1 MGIRYLLGSLLFFTL
16 PASAQTKTFTLRGRI
31 TDAATG
37 VPIPGASLYFTE
49 ARSGTSADS
58 SGYYVLGRVAAGHY
72 LAEVSSAGYTPI
84 VEHIDVEADVVHDFR
99 LRPSVVENRGVIVTG
114 VASASSSR
122 NTPVAVTLVRK
133 AQLLEAP
140 STNIVDAL
148 TRQPGVSQISTGPA
162 VSKPVI
168 RGLGYNRVVVMND
181 GQRQEGQQWGD
192 EHGVEVDEL
201 SVNRVELLK
210 GASSL
215 MYGSDAIGGVL
226 HLITNVPAP
235 EGTVRANVLT
245 SYATNNGQLGL
256 HASLGGNAHGFSW
269 GGYGSYKSAADYRN
283 RYDGRVLNSRFNERN
298 FGGFLG
304 LNRKWGFT
312 HLIVSSFNQ
321 NIGLVEGMR
330 DAASGR
336 FLIYPE
342 SPLERE
348 ATDAELKSRTLS
360 TPYQGVRHY
369 RVVADNSFRAGRGR
383 VKVNLGYQQN
393 ERSEYGDAEAP
404 GEAGLRFDLR
414 TGTYNLQWHLPE
426 LKGLQ
431 TTLGASGMLQRN
443 RNLGEEVII
452 PEYNLFDIGGYVF
465 LQKTLTRVVLSGGLR
480 YDNRHIHSLGFEQG
494 GTQKF
499 SDFTRSFGNVSGS
512 LGMAWHPGSIY
523 TVRANVARGFRAPTL
538 SELASNGAHEGTNRF
553 EYGRQDLRSERSLQF
568 DAGVEADYDH
578 LSVSASAFANRING
592 YIFYGRLAGAN
603 GGDSIITVNGEDLEA
618 FQYGQHNAW
627 LAGLELSTDLHP
639 HPLDWLHFEN
649 SFSFV
654 RGRFTEPV
662 AGTSP
667 LPSMP
672 AAHLLNELRV
682 AFPKAGKRFRNLYAR
697 VELDNYL
704 RQTQVFAAFNTE
716 TPTPGYSLLN
726 AGLGADIAR
735 KGSTLFTVHFTATNL
750 TDIAYQNHLSR
761 LKYTDVNVLTG
772 RRGVFGMGRNFQFR
786 LNVPLEWKTGKRQS

>member
-1 MGIRYLLGSLLFFTL
+1 MSIRYLLGSLLFVAVS
-16 PASAQTKTFTLRGRI
+16 ASAQTKAYTLRGRI
-31 TDAATG
+31 TDASTG
-37 VPIPGASLYFTE
+37 LPIPGASLYFTE
-49 ARSGTSADS
+49 ARTGTSADS
-58 SGYYVLGRVAAGHY
+58 NGYYSLSRLVAGHY
-72 LAEVSSAGYTPI
+72 LAEVSSAGYTPT
-84 VEHIDVEADVVHDFR
+84 VEHIDIDRDTDRDFS
-99 LRPSVVENRGVIVTG
+99 LRPSVVENRGVVVTG
-114 VASASSSR
+114 VASAASSR

-133 AQLLEAP
+133 TQLLEAA

-148 TRQPGVSQISTGPA
+148 TRQPGVAQISTGPA

-256 HASLGGNAHGFSW
+256 HASFGGNAHGFSW

-283 RYDGRVLNSRFNERN
+283 RFDGRVLNSRFNERN

-304 LNRKWGFT
+304 LNRQWGFS

-321 NIGLVEGMR
+321 NIGLVEGVR
-330 DAASGR
+330 DENNGR
-336 FLIYPE
+336 FLLYPATA
-342 SPLERE
+342 LEHE
-348 ATDAELKSRTLS
+348 ATDAELRSRTLT

-369 RVVADNSFRAGRGR
+369 RVVSDNSFRAGRGR

-393 ERSEYGDAEAP
+393 LRSEYGNAEAP
-404 GEAGLRFDLR
+404 DEAGLRFDLR

-426 LKGLQ
+426 QNGLQ
-431 TTLGASGMLQRN
+431 TTLGASGMLQQN
-443 RNLGEEVII
+443 RNLGAEVII

-465 LQKTLTRVVLSGGLR
+465 LQKNFTQTTVSGGLR
-480 YDNRHIHSLGFEQG
+480 FDNRNIHSLAFEEG
-494 GTQKF
+494 GAQKF
-499 SDFTRSFGNVSGS
+499 APFTRSFANVSGS
-512 LGMAWHPGSIY
+512 LGLAWHPSSIY
-523 TVRANVARGFRAPTL
+523 TVRANVARGFRAPTI

-553 EYGRQDLRSERSLQF
+553 EYGRQDLSSERSVQF

-578 LSVSASAFANRING
+578 LSFSASAFANRING
-592 YIFYGRLAGAN
+592 YIFYSRLAGVN
-603 GGDSIITVNGEDLEA
+603 GGDSIVNVNGEELQA

-627 LAGLELSTDLHP
+627 LAGFELSSDLHP

-649 SFSFV
+649 SFSVV

-662 AGTSP
+662 GGASC
-667 LPSMP
+667 LPSIP

-704 RQTQVFAAFNTE
+704 RQTQVFTGFNTE

-726 AGLGADIAR
+726 AGLGADVTR
-735 KGSTLFTVHFTATNL
+735 KGRTLFTLHFTGTNL
-750 TDIAYQNHLSR
+750 TDVAYQNHLSR

-786 LNVPLEWKTGKRQS
+786 LNVPLEWKIGK